1 MFFAMQ
7 KTDFHLF
14 KLFSLIAQNHFFI
27 ASKSTNS
34 VFSANDEIARPRML
48 KNFCF
53 SGKKLINAILRAK
66 LKNMKNVS
74 F

>member
-14 KLFSLIAQNHFFI
+14 KLFAEKVILELNCKNHFFR
-27 ASKSTNS
+27 ASKNTNS

-53 SGKKLINAILRAK
+53 SEKKLQ
-66 LKNMKNVS
+66 MQ